1 MFAISED
8 VVDLAARPPSLNAVG
23 TPVVSAEDDSATAG
37 RPGTARQTGDNGL
50 FGPMALQRWQS
61 EARRVASTAICKTGS
76 VAVLAALTLRAAI
89 CLLLEVVTA

>member
-37 RPGTARQTGDNGL
+37 RPGTRGKRVT
-50 FGPMALQRWQS
+50 MACS
-61 EARRVASTAICKTGS
+61 
-76 VAVLAALTLRAAI
+76 ALWHSSGGCPRAAR
-89 CLLLEVVTA
+89 CLHGDLQNGVGRCPRRAHASGRNLPSS

>member
-50 FGPMALQRWQS
+50 LALWHS
-61 EARRVASTAICKTGS
+61 SGGS
-76 VAVLAALTLRAAI
+76 PRAAR
-89 CLLLEVVTA
+89 CLHGDLQNGVGRCPRRAHASGRNLPSS

>member
-61 EARRVASTAICKTGS
+61 EGGALPPRRSAKRGRSLPSPRSRFGPQSAFFLK
-76 VAVLAALTLRAAI
+76 
-89 CLLLEVVTA
+89 